1 MDKNLIEAL
10 RDWRLRVAGIL
21 FLFTLV
27 FSSAFS
33 PPRNF
38 PEGEIVTLRKGA
50 GLTELALE
58 LEQKN
63 IIRSPIWF
71 GIAVITLG
79 GERAIQA
86 EDYYLKKKQNGIVL
100 AWRMVFGQH
109 GLTEVKITV
118 PEGFTNKEIASLFD
132 NRFVMFDEKKFISS
146 ALEGYMFPDTY
157 FIKISAT
164 TDDVLEMFRKNFE
177 KKVST
182 FDAEIRNSKYSKEEI
197 LIMASILEGEV
208 QTLED
213 KKIVAGILWKRH
225 SIGMALQV
233 DVDKKTYEIRGLPPK
248 PLNNPGLDS
257 INAALNPKSTEY
269 FYYINSEDGT
279 THYAETLEE
288 HIENIQKYL

>member
-1 MDKNLIEAL
+1 
-10 RDWRLRVAGIL
+10 VAGVL
-21 FLFTLV
+21 FLFILV
-27 FSSAFS
+27 FSLAFS

-38 PEGEIVTLRKGA
+38 PEGEIVTLRKGS
-50 GLTELALE
+50 GLAEVANELKE
-58 LEQKN
+58 EK
-63 IIRSPIWF
+63 IIRSALWF
-71 GIAVITLG
+71 RVAVIIFG
-79 GERAIQA
+79 GEKAIQA
-86 EDYYLKKKQNGIVL
+86 GDYYLKHKQNGIVL

-109 GLTEVKITV
+109 GLTQVKITV

-132 NRFVMFDEKKFISS
+132 NRFVMFDEKKFLSL
-146 ALEGYMFPDTY
+146 AKEGYMFPDTY

-164 TDDVLEMFRKNFE
+164 TDDVLELFKNNFE
-177 KKVST
+177 NKT
-182 FDAEIRNSKYSKEEI
+182 ATLNEEIRNSKYSEEEI
-197 LIMASILEGEV
+197 LVMASILEGEV

-233 DVDKKTYEIRGLPPK
+233 DVDKKTYETRGLPPK

-257 INAALNPKSTEY
+257 INATLNPKSTEY